1 MNSNP
6 EVLFVHAP
14 KFSSYYRP
22 LDEFMNITYI
32 PMGVFALADLLT
44 REKKSVQIVHLG
56 IEWILDRDFSIIE
69 FIRSKSNIKV
79 VFMPLFWHYQSYD
92 VISVASRIKAAFPD
106 IFVVLGGFTASYFA
120 EEIVSD
126 FGFIDG
132 VIKGYAEKP
141 IIDLTRAITAR
152 PGDDSGIGASGVH
165 GVTAGCVPSSETGG
179 LLPASSHSLPV
190 VQNLVLSNSSKLKTM
205 VIPGGD
211 FASGRYRAMPG
222 AYEDYVTDQKTFDS
236 MRFSALG
243 LLKNAGYYARLF
255 SFPLAYS
262 KHLSMADNIKYN
274 NMGLKMFPIEVG
286 RGCVTSCTWCAG
298 CAPNQRKMNFATG
311 VMWRDPERVADTIE
325 EAMAFGYKT
334 FAVCFDVDPEK
345 QSYYIELF
353 DVIKRRGIKCG
364 LYFECYALPSPEFV
378 KKFAETFDLAASV
391 VAISPECG
399 NEEVRRRNK
408 GFYFSNAAFF
418 GSLDLL
424 EKHNIRADVFF
435 TMGIPSENV
444 KTLYDTKKMI
454 LDIDSRFKN
463 IGRMMTWG
471 VQIEP
476 GSPIFENPALYGAV
490 TDRKTFMDFYR
501 IHSGKSSDTYSALGY
516 SIENY
521 FLDNELYTP
530 EEFSEKMMRIKC
542 ADFCF
547 LHDDCARYNLPW
559 KGRLTCAAR
568 ALKFRL
574 KGRGPQKYKNMPRP
588 EFK

>member
-6 EVLFVHAP
+6 EILFLHVP
-14 KFSSYYRP
+14 KFSSFYKP
-22 LDEFMNITYI
+22 LDEFMNITYM
-32 PMGVFALADLLT
+32 PMGVFAMADLLT

-56 IEWILDRDFSIIE
+56 IEWILDHDFSIVE

-79 VFMPLFWHYQSYD
+79 VYMPLFWHYQSYD
-92 VISVASRIKAAFPD
+92 VINVASKIKAAFPD
-106 IFVVLGGFTASYFA
+106 IFIILGGFTSSYFA
-120 EEIVSD
+120 EEIVAEFS
-126 FGFIDG
+126 FIDG

-141 IIDLTRAITAR
+141 IIDLTRVITA
-152 PGDDSGIGASGVH
+152 GAGAAGSAGKSGGSVSSG
-165 GVTAGCVPSSETGG
+165 
-179 LLPASSHSLPV
+179 LPV
-190 VQNLVLSNSSKLKTM
+190 VQNLVLSNGTKLRSM
-205 VIPGGD
+205 AVPGGD
-211 FASGRYRAMPG
+211 CSSGRYRAMPE
-222 AYEDYVTDQKTFDS
+222 AYEDYVTGEKMFNS
-236 MRFSALG
+236 LRFSALP
-243 LLKNAGYYARLF
+243 LLKNFGYYVKLF

-262 KHLSMADNIKYN
+262 KNLSMADNIKYN
-274 NMGLKMFPIEVG
+274 NMGLKMFPVEVG

-298 CAPNQRKMNFATG
+298 CAPNQKKMNFTTG
-311 VMWRDPERVADTIE
+311 VMWRDPEKVADTIE
-325 EAMAFGYKT
+325 ESLTFGYKT
-334 FAVCFDVDPEK
+334 FAVCYDVDPEK
-345 QSYYIELF
+345 QSYYLDLF
-353 DVIKRRGIKCG
+353 DVIKRRKLKCG
-364 LYFECYALPSPEFV
+364 LYFECYALPAPGFIE
-378 KKFAETFDLAASV
+378 KFSETFDLAQSV

-408 GFYFSNAAFF
+408 GFYFSN
-418 GSLDLL
+418 SDLFNSIESL
-424 EKHNIRADVFF
+424 EKRNIRTDIFF
-435 TMGIPSENV
+435 TMGIPFENI

-454 LDIDSRFKN
+454 LTIDSKFKN
-463 IGRMMTWG
+463 IGRMMSWG

-530 EEFSEKMMRIKC
+530 EEFSEKIMKIKC

-547 LHDDCARYNLPW
+547 LHDNCALYNLPW
-559 KGRLTCAAR
+559 KGRLTCSAR

-574 KGRGPQKYKNMPRP
+574 KGRGPEKYKNMPRP